1 MSRTRQV
8 FLSICIA
15 AITACAWLVP
25 LDTPAEQQVD
35 AGMRRAL
42 TSFATARALNAF
54 LSVVAGTEFAA
65 QPAGIGIKFSVGQVL
80 RPINDVVETFADL
93 MLVASISFGIE
104 KILINIGAHWL
115 MSLALTAVAVAWGYL
130 HRHRSPPPKWVTNAL
145 IVLLMARFAV
155 PVAILGSDLLFQHFM
170 AADYAS
176 SQSVINDT
184 TEQLTTLVPAATQAA
199 DDRSLWDKLKQWG
212 TPNLDIKARLAKL
225 GQSAEQATERMVKLM
240 VIFVLQ
246 TLLLPV
252 LLLWVLWTVAKGAF
266 EVRARPA
273 GRMSEPAQASS

>member
-8 FLSICIA
+8 VLSICIA
-15 AITACAWLVP
+15 AITVCAWLMP

-35 AGMRRAL
+35 AGMKRAL
-42 TSFATARALNAF
+42 TSFATARALNAVI
-54 LSVVAGTEFAA
+54 SVVEGTEFAA

-80 RPINDVVETFADL
+80 RPINDVVEKFAHL
-93 MLVASISFGIE
+93 MLVASIAFGIE
-104 KILINIGAHWL
+104 KILINIGAHWV
-115 MSLALTAVAVAWGYL
+115 MSLALSAVAVAWGYL
-130 HRHRSPPPKWVTNAL
+130 HLHCSPPPKWVTNAL

-225 GQSAEQATERMVKLM
+225 GQSAEHATERMVKLM

-252 LLLWVLWTVAKGAF
+252 FLLWVLWTVAKGAF

-273 GRMSEPAQASS
+273 GSMSEPAQASS